1 MRARSSLVELRAA
14 RAGYGRAMPAAARSV
29 TGRTLVVGLL
39 GIGLAVAVTASGC
52 APGTDRPS
60 TSRDPST
67 GASTAEPS
75 AGASSPGTPDA
86 EPDLAAAA
94 LRDGVPI
101 TSQGVTVLVLA
112 PSTPRA
118 LEDGS
123 VRVDL
128 AAAPT
133 GGPTAALAAVP
144 TAVPT
149 AAHSNAAERDTT
161 DGAGTSLVVAAPAP
175 LRLDV
180 LPDGTALV
188 LDGDVPVAGL
198 RADPSGRLETHGDA
212 AVLTAR
218 AQPTGLWFTARAI
231 LDLAW
236 GEREGGRSLAVTP
249 ADWTR
254 AGGHAAEELAAAQL
268 EAADAEAGSASM
280 LAQLACHQLG
290 ARSKATW
297 NLEPWRPDVD
307 PFEMIATRCNPT

>member
-1 MRARSSLVELRAA
+1 
-14 RAGYGRAMPAAARSV
+14 MPAAAHSV
-29 TGRTLVVGLL
+29 TGHVLVVGLL
-39 GIGLAVAVTASGC
+39 GIGLAVAVTTSGC
-52 APGTDRPS
+52 APGTERPS
-60 TSRDPST
+60 TSRAPGT
-67 GASTAEPS
+67 GTSTAEPS
-75 AGASSPGTPDA
+75 AGASSAGTRDA

-101 TSQGVTVLVLA
+101 TSQGVTVQVLA
-112 PSTPRA
+112 SSTPYA
-118 LEDGS
+118 LDDGS

-133 GGPTAALAAVP
+133 ATPTARTADRDP
-144 TAVPT
+144 TST
-149 AAHSNAAERDTT
+149 AGST
-161 DGAGTSLVVAAPAP
+161 LVVAAPAP

-180 LPDGTALV
+180 LSDGTALV

-198 RADPSGRLETHGDA
+198 RPDPSGRLEAHGDA
-212 AVLTAR
+212 VVLTASAR
-218 AQPTGLWFTARAI
+218 PTGLWFTARAI